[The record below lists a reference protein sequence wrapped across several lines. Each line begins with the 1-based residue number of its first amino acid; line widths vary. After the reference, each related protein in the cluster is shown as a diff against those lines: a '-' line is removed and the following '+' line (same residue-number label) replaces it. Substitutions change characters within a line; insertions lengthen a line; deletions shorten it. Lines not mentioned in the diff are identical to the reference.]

1 MEAFSGGLFSLLF
14 LQWNRSNA
22 CARWRAL
29 GGFYEAKTKLWA
41 CGGESPGST
50 TARLQKPGLRSW
62 AGLGLS
68 AFGFRLATGAD
79 GTGLIA
85 AGWRR
90 LFRQAACKLPV
101 SSATVCAASRSCSK
115 NRPDFAPALIAAK
128 SLKPCDGG
136 VFRGSFFA
144 PVFAVA
150 KAGADRVLKTKK
162 ARRGAGLSGQRCRAL

>member
-1 MEAFSGGLFSLLF
+1 MEAFSGGLFLLLF

-22 CARWRAL
+22 CARWQAL

-41 CGGESPGST
+41 CGGESPGSA

-68 AFGFRLATGAD
+68 AFGLRLARMGRASSQQAGGACF
-79 GTGLIA
+79 GKPLA
-85 AGWRR
+85 SCPSRPQPSAP
-90 LFRQAACKLPV
+90 CPV
-101 SSATVCAASRSCSK
+101 HAPG